1 MVDTGYITPSGRIV
15 VRGSPMAK
23 IEKTV
28 ETATNVYPG
37 RLLIAG
43 TTDHDVA
50 VADGVAVPIGW
61 AGYEDSYDKKDAKS
75 TIYAAGDEIAVL
87 RGGSF
92 AILGKLATGFV
103 AKQGDTLFS
112 WSNGRVAPGAMIGGV
127 PAIKVPYTKNTSAK
141 DTGID
146 IPGGVIIHD
155 VIVNAIVA
163 DASGTI
169 DVGFINAVESG
180 DEDGL
185 LDGEALAATGF
196 RIHGLVDGTD
206 ANNTLGAYLYEAAIK
221 SADGTALYY
230 RAPKMPGYVTDGT
243 IKSLSYTT
251 SNHTQSGD
259 LYVLLSSPGIVPVGR
274 AAYGVSAAAADADI
288 VVESIL

>member
-1 MVDTGYITPSGRIV
+1 MVDTGYVTPSGRIV

-61 AGYEDSYDKKDAKS
+61 AGYEDSYSKKDAKS
-75 TIYAAGDEIAVL
+75 TIYAASDKIAVL
-87 RGGSF
+87 RGGGF
-92 AILGKLATGFV
+92 AIMTKMAKGFV
-103 AKQGDTLFS
+103 AKQGDVMLS
-112 WSNGRVAPGAMIGGV
+112 WADGKVVPGAIIRGV
-127 PAIKVPYTKNTSAK
+127 PAIKVPFVKNTSAY
-141 DTGID
+141 DTNID
-146 IPGGVIIHD
+146 IPGGVIVHD
-155 VIVNAIVA
+155 VVVKVA
-163 DASGTI
+163 TADVSGTI

-185 LDGEALAATGF
+185 LDGESLAATGF
-196 RIHGLVDGTD
+196 RQHGLVDASD
-206 ANNTLGAYLYEAAIK
+206 ANNTLGAYLQEAAIK
-221 SADGTALYY
+221 TADGTALYY
-230 RAPKMPGYVTDGT
+230 RVPVVPGYITDGT
-243 IKSLSYTT
+243 IKSLCYTT
-251 SNHTQSGD
+251 SNHTVAGD
-259 LYVLLSSPGIVPVGR
+259 LYVLISSPGIVPVGR